1 METVATAPAETGHA
15 LLIDRVF
22 DAPPS
27 LVFRLWSDPVR
38 VKEWWH
44 PENFETTRFD
54 MDFRVGGS
62 YRFNAVS
69 TSSSH
74 SAHGVYREIV
84 AHERI
89 VMTFEWE
96 STGPYAGKETLI
108 TIDLVEVGDAT
119 EMTFH
124 QSGFT
129 SPASRDGHGEGWTSA
144 FDGLAEQVVRARST
158 R

>member
-44 PENFETTRFD
+44 PENFETTRFA

-62 YRFNAVS
+62 YRFTAVS
-69 TSSSH
+69 TTSSH
-74 SAHGVYREIV
+74 SARGVYREIV
-84 AHERI
+84 APERI
-89 VMTFEWE
+89 VMTFAWE
-96 STGPYAGKETLI
+96 GTGPYAGKETLI
-108 TIDLVEVGDAT
+108 TIDFAPHGDRQTLLSFRQEPFVTAD
-119 EMTFH
+119 
-124 QSGFT
+124 
-129 SPASRDGHGEGWTSA
+129 ARDDHVQGWSQVLDAFAAALAGE
-144 FDGLAEQVVRARST
+144 RS
-158 R
+158 

>member
-15 LLIDRVF
+15 LLIERVF

-27 LVFRLWSDPVR
+27 LVFRLWSDPAR

-69 TSSSH
+69 TTSSH

-84 AHERI
+84 APERI

-96 STGPYAGKETLI
+96 GTGPHAGKETLI
-108 TIDLVEVGDAT
+108 TIDFAPHGDRQT
-119 EMTFH
+119 RLSFRQEPFVT
-124 QSGFT
+124 
-129 SPASRDGHGEGWTSA
+129 RDGRDDHVKGWSQVLDSFAAILAGE
-144 FDGLAEQVVRARST
+144 RS
-158 R
+158 